1 MGESHVEN
9 PQPPPV
15 YPSQHSRKEQYIGT
29 MAHVSPMDHVTK
41 SFIVY
46 NQARI
51 LFVKGLIVELI
62 LFYAQNA

>member
-1 MGESHVEN
+1 
-9 PQPPPV
+9 
-15 YPSQHSRKEQYIGT
+15 

-41 SFIVY
+41 PFIVY

-51 LFVKGLIVELI
+51 LFVKGLVVELI